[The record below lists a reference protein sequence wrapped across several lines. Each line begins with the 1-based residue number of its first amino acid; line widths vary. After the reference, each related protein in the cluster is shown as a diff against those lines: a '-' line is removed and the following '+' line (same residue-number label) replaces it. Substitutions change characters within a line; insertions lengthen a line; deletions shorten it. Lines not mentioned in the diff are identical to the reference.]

1 MRSVSDVSADREV
14 LERVVDRLRSMSEA
28 RLTRADDGLSSGS
41 VAAECHALAAWAAA
55 ASGTPEPVPR
65 LHPLASGDQLAVVGR
80 EFLER
85 VEQGKAPL
93 EPWRERVRR
102 LRDRL

>member
-14 LERVVDRLRSMSEA
+14 LDRVVDRLRSMSEA
-28 RLTRADDGLSSGS
+28 RLTRADDGLSAGS
-41 VAAECHALAAWAAA
+41 VAAECHALATWAAA